1 MAAEVVQMGK
11 RGTLVVPAKLR
22 KKLGLTDGCLLV
34 LNEANGAIE
43 LRLAQLQNPES
54 DARLKLAGRL
64 LSDAQSLGD
73 YLDAIEEVRRMGFDA
88 ENVPHER
95 YSG

>member
-1 MAAEVVQMGK
+1 MPSEFVQMGK

-22 KKLGLTDGCLLV
+22 KKLGLSDGCLLL

-43 LRLAQLQNPES
+43 IRLAQISSPQP
-54 DARLKLAGRL
+54 DARFKMAQRL
-64 LSDAQSLGD
+64 LGGAESLGE
-73 YLDAIEEVRRMGFDA
+73 YLAAIEEVRRMGFDA